1 MLLKSP
7 SSAIIAG
14 MENKYIVGIGGF
26 VLLIVL
32 MALLVFQSN
41 KTPLIEGNPLDFN
54 LNSTPVPTAAPQI
67 TQLQAQEIK
76 VGTSAAEVAAG
87 DTIVVHYAGA
97 FVDGK
102 KFDSSYDRNEPF
114 QVTIGVGQVIAGF
127 DLGVVGMKVGGK
139 RKLFIPANLAYGER
153 GVGPIPPNTPLIFE
167 IELLEIK
174 PKETPT
180 PSPQTTV
187 SPSPSPQP

>member
-26 VLLIVL
+26 ILLIVL

-41 KTPLIEGNPLDFN
+41 KTPSIEGNPLDFN
-54 LNSTPVPTAAPQI
+54 LNNTPVPTAAPQI

-87 DTIVVHYAGA
+87 DTIVVHYAGS

-187 SPSPSPQP
+187 SLSPSPQP